1 MGLFG
6 NKKELEELQKRYT
19 LLEQELNNSKDMIR
33 GIQYENNKLKQ
44 QLKEEINKTTEDLAK
59 RRAYLESE
67 IKNYENK
74 INDKKNRLNNDIKE
88 LNNKKENIENNIEV
102 LKRTEIDRKEVVKVL
117 TIRRD
122 ELNKEILSYNEEL
135 TSYEHG
141 LYKPKYVFKDS
152 NGYKNKLTEIRKKQK
167 EYINKKTATSY
178 QNWVVNGDANEGE
191 KMTNDMI
198 KLCLRAFNTEC
209 DNIILTVKYG
219 NYENSVEKINKLYES
234 INKLGKHT
242 KVEITTQYLYSK
254 LDELE
259 LAYLYAEKKQEEKE
273 EQARIKQLMRE
284 EQEEKKKIEQEI
296 KREIDKLNKEESHF
310 NKELSQLNRKLKD
323 SKQDKE
329 KLLKEIEQLKE
340 KLKENE
346 DKKQDVLNI
355 KERTR
360 AGYVYVISNIGSFGE
375 NVYKIGMTRRLNPE
389 DRISELGNASVPF
402 KFDIHAMIF
411 SEDAPKLE
419 NDIHKLL
426 NEKRVNKVNK
436 RKEFFN
442 VTLDEIE
449 DIVINKLGKSIEFT
463 KLAEAKEY
471 YQSI

>member
-1 MGLFG
+1 M
-6 NKKELEELQKRYT
+6 
-19 LLEQELNNSKDMIR
+19 
-33 GIQYENNKLKQ
+33 
-44 QLKEEINKTTEDLAK
+44 
-59 RRAYLESE
+59 
-67 IKNYENK
+67 
-74 INDKKNRLNNDIKE
+74 
-88 LNNKKENIENNIEV
+88 
-102 LKRTEIDRKEVVKVL
+102 
-117 TIRRD
+117 RD
-122 ELNKEILSYNEEL
+122 E
-135 TSYEHG
+135 
-141 LYKPKYVFKDS
+141 
-152 NGYKNKLTEIRKKQK
+152 Q
-167 EYINKKTATSY
+167 
-178 QNWVVNGDANEGE
+178 Q
-191 KMTNDMI
+191 
-198 KLCLRAFNTEC
+198 
-209 DNIILTVKYG
+209 
-219 NYENSVEKINKLYES
+219 
-234 INKLGKHT
+234 
-242 KVEITTQYLYSK
+242 
-254 LDELE
+254 
-259 LAYLYAEKKQEEKE
+259 
-273 EQARIKQLMRE
+273 
-284 EQEEKKKIEQEI
+284 EKKKIEQEI
-296 KREIDKLNKEESHF
+296 KREMDKLNKEESHF

-426 NEKRVNKVNK
+426 NEKRVNKINK

-449 DIVINKLGKSIEFT
+449 DIVTNKLGKSIEFT